1 MAKVT
6 IIPSTIDPRTHLP
19 TFSTKKRRVAA
30 YARVSTDSEE
40 QFTSY
45 EAQIDYYTKLIK
57 ANPQWEFVEVY
68 TDEGI
73 TGTST
78 KRREGFKR
86 MIKDALDG
94 KIDLIVT
101 KSVSRFARNTVDSLV
116 TIRELKEKGIEVFF
130 QKENIYTLDSKG
142 ELLVTI
148 MSSIA
153 QEEARSISENVTW
166 GQRKAFSD
174 GKVHMGYKNFMGY
187 EKGPDGKPQIV
198 EEEAKVI
205 KLIYRLFME
214 GETYQSIAFKLT
226 EMNILSPAGKEKWS
240 SSTVLSILTN
250 EKYKGDALLQ
260 KTFTV
265 DFLQHKTK
273 INEGEVPQYYVEN
286 SHPAIINSFEW
297 DSVQI
302 EIERRRKLGKN
313 YSGKSEF
320 ANKLICG
327 DCGGFYGKKVWH
339 SNSPFRKEIWQ
350 CNQKFKKDK
359 FRCETPTLSLEQIRK
374 AFIEAFN
381 RLSQFK
387 DNTIEDIKMMINLL
401 ADRTELEAE
410 IEKQTLEVEMIT
422 DQVKKI
428 VDENASTAQDQQEY
442 SIKYEKLKARFD
454 EELNK
459 LRNLQAER
467 DIKIKQERAMKVY
480 LDKFINAPDYLE
492 EWNSTLFH
500 YMVEKVKIYKNRT
513 LEFVFYSGAKVKV
526 EIAL

>member
-6 IIPSTIDPRTHLP
+6 VIPSTIDPRTHLP
-19 TFSTKKRRVAA
+19 SFTTKKRKVAA

-78 KRREGFKR
+78 KRREGFRR
-86 MIKDALDG
+86 MIKDALEG

-166 GQRKAFSD
+166 GQRKRFSD
-174 GKVHMGYKNFMGY
+174 GKVNMAYKVFLGY
-187 EKGPDGKPQIV
+187 EKGPDGKPKIV
-198 EEEAKVI
+198 EEEAKIVR
-205 KLIYRLFME
+205 LIYRLFLE
-214 GETYQSIAFKLT
+214 GDTYQAIANKL
-226 EMNILSPAGKEKWS
+226 MGLGIPSPAGKERWGA
-240 SSTVLSILTN
+240 STVRSILIN

-260 KTFTV
+260 KKFTV
-265 DFLQHKTK
+265 DFLQHKMK
-273 INEGEVPQYYVEN
+273 VNEGEVPQYYVEN
-286 SHPAIINSFEW
+286 SHEAIINPSEW
-297 DSVQI
+297 DAVQI
-302 EIERRRKLGKN
+302 EIERRQKFGKN
-313 YSGKSEF
+313 YSGVSEF

-339 SNSPFRKEIWQ
+339 SNTARRKEIWQ
-350 CNQKFKKDK
+350 CNQKFTKGKVK
-359 FRCETPTLSLEQIRK
+359 CETPTFSIEQIRK
-374 AFIEAFN
+374 AFVDAFN
-381 RLSQFK
+381 QLSQFK
-387 DNTIEDIKMMINLL
+387 ENVIEDIRMMIALL
-401 ADRTELEAE
+401 SDRTELEEE

-428 VDENASTAQDQQEY
+428 VNDNATTAQDQQEY
-442 SIKYEKLKARFD
+442 LIKYEKLKIRFD
-454 EELNK
+454 EELTK
-459 LRNLQAER
+459 LKNLQKEM
-467 DIKIKQERAMKVY
+467 DIKIKQEKAMKLY
-480 LDKFINAPDYLE
+480 LDKFIEAPDYLE
-492 EWNSTLFH
+492 EWNSSLFH
-500 YMVEKVKIYKNRT
+500 YMVEKGIINKNKT
-513 LEFVFYSGAKVKV
+513 IEFIFYSGAKIKV
-526 EIAL
+526 SIE

>member
-19 TFSTKKRRVAA
+19 TMSTKKRKVAA
-30 YARVSTDSEE
+30 YARVSTDSDE

-45 EAQIDYYTKLIK
+45 EAQVDYYTKFIK

-73 TGTST
+73 TGTNT

-86 MIKDALDG
+86 MIQDALAG

-153 QEEARSISENVTW
+153 QEESRSILENVTW

-174 GKVHMGYKNFMGY
+174 GKVHLGYKNFLGY
-187 EKGPDGKPQIV
+187 EKGPDGKPKIV
-198 EEEAKVI
+198 EAEANII
-205 KLIYRLFME
+205 KLIYKLFLE
-214 GETYQSIAFKLT
+214 GDTFQMIAHKLT
-226 EMNILSPAGKEKWS
+226 ALEIKSPAGKSKWS
-240 SSTVLSILTN
+240 PSTIMSILTN

-273 INEGEVPQYYVEN
+273 VNEGEVPQYYVEN
-286 SHPAIINSFEW
+286 SHPAIINPFEW

-302 EIERRRKLGKN
+302 ELERRRKCGKN

-320 ANKLICG
+320 ANKIVCA

-339 SNSPFRKEIWQ
+339 SNTPQRKEIWQ
-350 CNQKFKKDK
+350 CNQKFTKGKVK
-359 FRCETPTLSLEQIRK
+359 CKTPTFTIEQIRNS
-374 AFIEAFN
+374 FIEAFN
-381 RLSQFK
+381 KFSQFK
-387 DNTIEDIKMMINLL
+387 EETIKDIEMMISLL
-401 ADRTELEAE
+401 SDRTELEVE

-428 VDENASTAQDQQEY
+428 VGINATTVQDQREY
-442 SIKYEKLKARFD
+442 MVKYEKLKAIFD
-454 EELNK
+454 EAVEKLTELQ
-459 LRNLQAER
+459 RER

-480 LDKFINAPDYLE
+480 LDKFIKAPITLE
-492 EWNSTLFH
+492 EWNDSLFH
-500 YMVEKVKIYKNRT
+500 YMIEKALVNHDNTID
-513 LEFVFYSGAKVKV
+513 FIFYSGTKIKV
-526 EIAL
+526 EIK